1 VYLSLSIGTASVTI
15 QFVCLDKVVE
25 LGESCFIYEESVL
38 YSYIHQASSLPFQE
52 AEPTVSPHTVQDVK
66 CS

>member
-25 LGESCFIYEESVL
+25 LGESCFMYEGSVL
-38 YSYIHQASSLPFQE
+38 YSYIHHHSSLQV
-52 AEPTVSPHTVQDVK
+52 AEPTVSSHTLQEVNTL
-66 CS
+66 